1 MQEIIKAMDAQRAM
15 GGGGGGGGGG
25 TREAKQVWILSPDV
39 EDDKI
44 VVGPALFGPD
54 LGGDKDFQVTV

>member
-1 MQEIIKAMDAQRAM
+1 MDAQRAM
-15 GGGGGGGGGG
+15 GGGGGGGGG

-44 VVGPALFGPD
+44 AVGPALFGPD
-54 LGGDKDFQVTV
+54 LGGDKDYQVTA